1 MMKAAA
7 RAALITCYGFLS
19 ISPLILLRVAVLS
32 RALADHPDLRR
43 RLIVEIAS
51 PALRPTIENSLAT
64 LPTSTI
70 PFVAALIGLLFAGTG
85 VVFSAYQTLNH
96 AVAARH
102 RLRTSFISQYVRV
115 FAVLAAL
122 MAGAG
127 HRRAHRGG
135 HRAARPARRAT
146 RRLSARVG
154 AGRLHRLA
162 ARRKGTAGAAR
173 AGAGAAA
180 GRRRRGSGDDSAHGG
195 SAVAGQAGDLRDTDS
210 RPSITSCSVHR
221 DSRMPINE

>member
-19 ISPLILLRVAVLS
+19 ISPLILLGVAVLS
-32 RALADHPDLRR
+32 RVLADHPDLRR

-102 RLRTSFISQYVRV
+102 RLRTSFISRYVRV

-122 MAGAG
+122 MASARVIGALIVVATALPG
-127 HRRAHRGG
+127 QPAVQRAASVLGSALVVFTVLLLG
-135 HRAARPARRAT
+135 AKVLLARPAPVRAQ
-146 RRLSARVG
+146 RPGAVG
-154 AGRLHRLA
+154 AVEVTIVLTVGAPLLA
-162 ARRKGTAGAAR
+162 KLVTSGTQTA
-173 AGAGAAA
+173 
-180 GRRRRGSGDDSAHGG
+180 D
-195 SAVAGQAGDLRDTDS
+195 
-210 RPSITSCSVHR
+210 P
-221 DSRMPINE
+221 P